1 MLVLSLHTPFHSRVY
16 RLKHKVNTLKKV
28 YINTNE
34 VLIEKT
40 LRNNSTSEYRT
51 WSDLRDLC
59 DQIYKLEK
67 EIELIEIN
75 KKSLK

>member
-1 MLVLSLHTPFHSRVY
+1 MLILSLHTPFHSRIH
-16 RLKHKVNTLKKV
+16 RLRYKANTLKKV
-28 YINTNE
+28 YIHTNE

-40 LRNNSTSEYRT
+40 LRNDSTNEYRT